1 MDWTMEAPE
10 IADTGSTT
18 QEFLGLR
25 STRTRRDMARGE
37 VQIFSDPDPRRG
49 GQ

>member
-1 MDWTMEAPE
+1 MDWTIEAPE

-18 QEFLGLR
+18 QEFLGLQ
-25 STRTRRDMARGE
+25 SPRTRDMARGE